1 MPSFGKIVGAVSE
14 NEPERTDERTD
25 GGDSIGP
32 FGFQPGT
39 NNIDEKKLIHL
50 EQIVIYLDM
59 QLNNYSREVAQNANI

>member
-14 NEPERTDERTD
+14 NEPEHMNAQTN

-39 NNIDEKKLIHL
+39 NNW
-50 EQIVIYLDM
+50 VR
-59 QLNNYSREVAQNANI
+59 QLRYDSSIFGSNKNPSSWCCRDK